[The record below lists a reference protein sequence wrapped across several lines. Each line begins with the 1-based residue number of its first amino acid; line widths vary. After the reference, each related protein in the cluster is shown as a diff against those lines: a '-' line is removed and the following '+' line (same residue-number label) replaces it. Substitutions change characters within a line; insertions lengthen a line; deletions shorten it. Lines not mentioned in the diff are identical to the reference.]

1 MIEINLETRI
11 AAPAMR
17 VFLLSL
23 SIDLHME
30 STAATRERAVAGVT
44 HGLIGPG
51 QSVTWRGRHFGLML
65 SHTSLITRYEPPHL
79 FEDVMTTGVFRSF
92 EHQHRFEQLDGG
104 TLMHDRLRFTAPL
117 GPLGLVA
124 ERLIL
129 RRYFVRFLTERDH
142 HIRTV
147 AEGDRWRHFLPNVTC
162 D

>member
-1 MIEINLETRI
+1 MVEINLETRI

-30 STAATRERAVAGVT
+30 STAATSERAVAGVT

-51 QSVTWRGRHFGLML
+51 ESVTWRGRHFGFTL
-65 SHTSLITRYEPPHL
+65 SHTSLITRYEPPHV
-79 FEDVMTTGVFRSF
+79 FEDVMTKGMFRSF
-92 EHQHRFEQLDGG
+92 EHQHRFEQFDGG
-104 TLMHDRLRFTAPL
+104 TLMHDRLRFAAPF
-117 GPLGLVA
+117 GPLGLLA

-142 HIRTV
+142 YIRTV
-147 AEGDRWRHFLPNVTC
+147 AESDGWRRYVTDIAC